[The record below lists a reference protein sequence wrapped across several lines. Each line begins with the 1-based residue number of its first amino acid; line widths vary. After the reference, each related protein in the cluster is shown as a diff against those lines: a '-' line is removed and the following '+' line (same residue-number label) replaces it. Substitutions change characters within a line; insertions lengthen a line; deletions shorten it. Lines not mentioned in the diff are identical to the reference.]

1 MDVHVRFLKMNVL
14 LAHARTEQHVLIS
27 TTISN
32 ANVLMD
38 TSVSFVK
45 LLSTNV
51 IVTHV

>member
-1 MDVHVRFLKMNVL
+1 MDVLARFLKMNVL
-14 LAHARTEQHVLIS
+14 LALAKTEQPVLIS

-32 ANVLMD
+32 VNVLMG

-51 IVTHV
+51 IVTRV